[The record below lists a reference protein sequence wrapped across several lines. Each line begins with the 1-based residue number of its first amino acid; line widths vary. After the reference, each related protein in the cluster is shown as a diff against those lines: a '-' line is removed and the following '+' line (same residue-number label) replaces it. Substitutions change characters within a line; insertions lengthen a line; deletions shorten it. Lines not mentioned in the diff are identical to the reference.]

1 MRMMIKP
8 DLKEA
13 VEQLKKAVSTKEFI
27 ALVCLCEADYV
38 GRARSFLENGERL
51 LIIKEDTSFLIHRPR
66 GLEPVN
72 WQPPPNYVGVTVKGD
87 HIVLT
92 VKRVRKPEK
101 VVVRIHKVR
110 SIFSGRLED
119 KGGFQMYLSEKE
131 ISEILRMHPELV
143 EEGFRVT
150 SAEAREKTGVVDI
163 VGVDAN
169 NRRTIVEIKKDRAGL
184 EAVRQLTRYAGGI
197 GQGVRI
203 VLLAPGVT
211 EEAER
216 MLRRNRMEFRRIS
229 MLDLTKIL
237 VRERSLEK
245 SGIKKYL

>member
-1 MRMMIKP
+1 MVKP
-8 DLKEA
+8 DLEEA
-13 VEQLKKAVSTKEFI
+13 AEQLRKAVSIKEFI
-27 ALVCLCEADYV
+27 TLVCLCEADYV
-38 GRARSFLENGERL
+38 GRARSFLEKGERL
-51 LIIKEDTSFLIHRPR
+51 LIIKEDTSFLIHRPS

-72 WQPPPNYVGVTVKGD
+72 WQPPPNYVRVTVNRD

-92 VKRVRKPEK
+92 VKRVMKPEK
-101 VVVRIHKVR
+101 VIVRIHGVK

-119 KGGFQMYLSEKE
+119 KGAFQMYLSEKE
-131 ISEILRMHPELV
+131 ISEILHRHPELV

-184 EAVRQLTRYAGGI
+184 EAVRQLARYAAGMGPS
-197 GQGVRI
+197 VRI

-211 EEAER
+211 EEAEKTI
-216 MLRRNRMEFRRIS
+216 RRKRMEFRRIS

-237 VRERSLEK
+237 TCERSVEN